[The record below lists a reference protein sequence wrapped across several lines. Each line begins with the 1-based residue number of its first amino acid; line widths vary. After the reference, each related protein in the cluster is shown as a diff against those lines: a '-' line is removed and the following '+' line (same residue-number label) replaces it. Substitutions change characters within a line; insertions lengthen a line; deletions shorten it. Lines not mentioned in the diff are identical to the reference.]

1 MVRDKGYIFSIQK
14 CLGTRQAM
22 KQLGKA
28 NLNKNIGME
37 GDHHARVG
45 SQRQLLLVELE
56 VLQLFD
62 LDVAEIKE
70 NITTCGIALSKIVRG
85 QRLKIGKVVQLSITK
100 PCEPCSRLDEIRM
113 GLQKELMGQR
123 GMLATVV
130 VGGMMSIGDPID
142 VLPVIEKGFVH

>member
-1 MVRDKGYIFSIQK
+1 M
-14 CLGTRQAM
+14 
-22 KQLGKA
+22 
-28 NLNKNIGME
+28 
-37 GDHHARVG
+37 
-45 SQRQLLLVELE
+45 
-56 VLQLFD
+56 
-62 LDVAEIKE
+62 DVAEIKE

-130 VGGMMSIGDPID
+130 VGGMISGVVGGIDSYQLCGKISKLSAVSQSVFTCLVRPI
-142 VLPVIEKGFVH
+142 VPSLA

>member
-1 MVRDKGYIFSIQK
+1 MVRDRGYIVSIQK
-14 CLGTRQAM
+14 CLGTRQSM
-22 KQLGKA
+22 KRLTKA

-56 VLQLFD
+56 VLHLFN
-62 LDVAEIKE
+62 LEVAEIKE

-85 QRLKIGKVVQLSITK
+85 QRLKIGKVVQLSVTE

-113 GLQKELMGQR
+113 GLQKELMGRR
-123 GMLATVV
+123 GVLATVV
-130 VGGMMSIGDPID
+130 AGGVISTGDPID
-142 VLPVIEKGFVH
+142 VLPVI